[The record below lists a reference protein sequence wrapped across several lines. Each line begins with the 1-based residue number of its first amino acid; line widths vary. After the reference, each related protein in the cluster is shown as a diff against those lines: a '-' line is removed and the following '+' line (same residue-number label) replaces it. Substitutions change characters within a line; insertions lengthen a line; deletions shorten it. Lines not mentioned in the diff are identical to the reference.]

1 MEPQRCGG
9 RRQHM
14 AKTWR
19 VANGHL
25 ATGGAAS
32 GEKDEATAA
41 SERASDGQ
49 SAASERGAV
58 GAGAERAE
66 GRPVPVPLAR
76 YTLSDW
82 KSARCSGVA
91 RRLSRAFWSARLC
104 VQSSSTGAP
113 GWRSKSGSVVS
124 ACLSRANEK
133 YQARAMLT

>member
-1 MEPQRCGG
+1 MELRRCGG
-9 RRQHM
+9 RGQHM

-41 SERASDGQ
+41 SER
-49 SAASERGAV
+49 GAG